1 MSAPAPIIDQ
11 RRRATPARRQHTR
24 KLPFD
29 GLISLTILLV
39 ALFLIAP
46 LAYTIMRTLSEAPAG
61 WADLMKSLDSGI
73 LPRMLGNTL
82 IVVMSSALLAT
93 IMGAIF
99 AVLHERTD
107 GNLGSMG
114 ELLPLAPLIVPP
126 IAGVIGWAILLDP
139 NVGVLNMLLRKFMLI
154 FGVELGT
161 GPLDIYSRAGLIYV
175 TALYLVPYVFL
186 VVSAALRN
194 LDSSIEEASRVSGAP
209 PIRTLAR
216 ITLPAIRPSLLAG
229 FILAVIA
236 GIGLFSV
243 PIVLG
248 TAARVEVVS
257 VFIYR
262 LLDQFPPKLASG
274 LMLSAG
280 MVALVQIL
288 LVLQRWVSPIER
300 GAMSGGRGGRSGRI
314 RLGLLKRPAQILIGL
329 YLMATSILPV
339 AGLLV
344 VSFQSFWTPIINPSQ
359 FSLANYRFVLFE
371 NGPTSRAFT
380 TSFTL
385 GAATATLAMLIA
397 AIAILGTRQ
406 RKGKSAGLS
415 DFVMNLPATLPHTVI
430 GIAFLISFTSPWINL
445 YGTIAILLMAYIAM
459 ALPFAARAASSA
471 ASGIGMDLAEASR
484 IAGASPA
491 KTFARI
497 LFPLAL
503 PGLLAGWIIVFIHT
517 AGEVT
522 ASSLLAGARNPVIG
536 RIMTELWVFGSFP
549 QLAAMSIIVTLV
561 TSLCV
566 ALMLFISRRSGQSG
580 WT

>member
-1 MSAPAPIIDQ
+1 MSAPAPITDQ
-11 RRRATPARRQHTR
+11 RNRAAPARRQHTR

-216 ITLPAIRPSLLAG
+216 ITLPAIRTSLLAG

-300 GAMSGGRGGRSGRI
+300 GAMSGGRSGRI
-314 RLGLLKRPAQILIGL
+314 RLGLLKRPAQILTGL

>member
-1 MSAPAPIIDQ
+1 MSAPAPITDQ
-11 RRRATPARRQHTR
+11 RNRAAPARRQHTR

-314 RLGLLKRPAQILIGL
+314 RLGLLKRPAQILTGL

-566 ALMLFISRRSGQSG
+566 TLMLFISRRSGQSG

>member
-1 MSAPAPIIDQ
+1 MSALAPTNKPK
-11 RRRATPARRQHTR
+11 RRIGSGQAGAYHA
-24 KLPFD
+24 
-29 GLISLTILLV
+29 LINVTILIV
-39 ALFLIAP
+39 AVFVIVP
-46 LAYTIMRTLSEAPAG
+46 LAYTIFRTMWDAPAG
-61 WADLMKSLDSGI
+61 FADLMKSMQTGT

-82 IVVMSSALLAT
+82 WVVVGSAVLAT
-93 IMGAIF
+93 IMGALF

-139 NVGVLNMLLRKFMLI
+139 NVGVLNMLLRKFLLI
-154 FGVELGT
+154 FGVQSES
-161 GPLDIYSRAGLIYV
+161 GPLDIYSRAGLIYA

-209 PIRTLAR
+209 PIRTLTR
-216 ITLPAIRPSLLAG
+216 ITLPAIRPSVVAG
-229 FILAVIA
+229 FILAIIA

-274 LMLSAG
+274 LMLSAA
-280 MVALVQIL
+280 MVALVQML
-288 LVLQRWVSPIER
+288 LVIQRWVSPIDR
-300 GAMSGGRGGRSGRI
+300 GAMSGGRSGRSGRI
-314 RLGLLKRPAQILIGL
+314 RLGVWRRPAQIMIAL

-344 VSFQSFWTPIINPSQ
+344 VSFQSYWTPIINPNQ

-397 AIAILGTRQ
+397 AFAISSTRQ
-406 RKGKSAGLS
+406 RKGRSAGLA
-415 DFVMNLPATLPHTVI
+415 DFILNLPATLPHTVI
-430 GIAFLISFTSPWINL
+430 GIAFLISFTTPYINL
-445 YGTIAILLMAYIAM
+445 YGTLVILLMAYLVM
-459 ALPFAARAASSA
+459 ALPFAARAAAAA
-471 ASGIGMDLAEASR
+471 ASGIGVDLAEASR
-484 IAGASPA
+484 IAGANEA
-491 KTFARI
+491 RTFRKI

-549 QLAAMSIIVTLV
+549 QLAAMSIIVTCV

-566 ALMLFISRRSGQSG
+566 ALMLFISRRSGQAG
-580 WT
+580 WH